1 MIAAAL
7 ATIMGMEKPPPSIF
21 QTTSAY
27 TEKEE
32 VTALY
37 PINQNTT
44 ERRRKIMLFLSALVS
59 LRPTVFISPRLS
71 SSSPSLISSSS
82 RRSTSFFS
90 RTNAINKTSASIM
103 MTAAA
108 INEYMYEETLS
119 LTRTLISPSAMIPP
133 TAPIR
138 LMMAFALLRKGLTV
152 MSGISDTAGER

>member
-1 MIAAAL
+1 
-7 ATIMGMEKPPPSIF
+7 
-21 QTTSAY
+21 
-27 TEKEE
+27 
-32 VTALY
+32 
-37 PINQNTT
+37 
-44 ERRRKIMLFLSALVS
+44 
-59 LRPTVFISPRLS
+59 
-71 SSSPSLISSSS
+71 
-82 RRSTSFFS
+82 
-90 RTNAINKTSASIM
+90 M